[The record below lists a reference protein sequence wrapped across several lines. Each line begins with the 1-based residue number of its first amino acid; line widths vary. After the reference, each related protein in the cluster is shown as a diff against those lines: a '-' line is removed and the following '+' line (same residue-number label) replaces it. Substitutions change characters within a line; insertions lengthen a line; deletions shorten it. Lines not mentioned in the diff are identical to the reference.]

1 MPFIAKAVG
10 VPLVAVACRVMAGQ
24 SLEQIGFV
32 EEPEVPAVFVKAPV
46 FPFKRFPGVD
56 PLLGPEMKSTGEVMG
71 VDARFGW
78 AFAKAW
84 IGAGNSLP
92 LAGTAF
98 ISVHDRDKPRLLP
111 VAERLAELGFEIVA
125 TRGTAA
131 FLEANGFVVRI
142 ILKVHEGR
150 PNVVDAMINGEM
162 HLVINTPVGRDPAI
176 DDAYIRRT
184 AMKLGL
190 PCVTTMTGAAAAVE
204 AIAALRGRTLTVRS
218 LQELRRAGATVARA

>member
-1 MPFIAKAVG
+1 
-10 VPLVAVACRVMAGQ
+10 
-24 SLEQIGFV
+24 
-32 EEPEVPAVFVKAPV
+32 
-46 FPFKRFPGVD
+46 
-56 PLLGPEMKSTGEVMG
+56 STGEVMG

-84 IGAGNSLP
+84 IAAGNSLP
-92 LAGTAF
+92 LAGAAF
-98 ISVHDRDKPRLLP
+98 LSVHDREKSRLLP

-131 FLEANGFVVRI
+131 FLEERGFVVRT

-150 PNVVDAMINGEM
+150 PNVVDAMINGEVK
-162 HLVINTPVGRDPAI
+162 LVINTPVGRDPAM

-184 AMKLGL
+184 AMKMAL
-190 PCVTTMTGAAAAVE
+190 PCVTTLTGAAAAVE

-218 LQELRRAGATVARA
+218 LQELRRIGAAVAGA